1 MKNQDKKILI
11 IVIVLLSIFVIL
23 IAGLIGGLMYSKKNK
38 EKQQALLSSEI
49 ISINQTKKIDGNI
62 KTKGKYAKVERAI
75 KEYYIDYINSSMEL
89 INTYNEGILTN
100 ALTASNLSSDGP
112 EFVTTKANITKIK
125 NIEQTTKLK
134 FASIT
139 SDEYIESK
147 ARELELND
155 YYTNLFLDYL
165 KNKITIKEDIT
176 KFEDVIENYDKWM
189 DKIEEIINFL
199 SENKDNWKIN
209 ENKLEFNSN
218 LLLIKYN
225 SLIINLKSQET
236 TLNIKL
242 GELNYNIDM

>member
-1 MKNQDKKILI
+1 MKNQDKKVLI

-38 EKQQALLSSEI
+38 EKQETLLSSEI
-49 ISINQTKKIDGNI
+49 ISINQTKKIDGSI
-62 KTKGKYAKVERAI
+62 KTNGKYAKVERAI
-75 KEYYIDYINSSMEL
+75 KEYYIDYITSSMDL
-89 INTYNEGILTN
+89 INTYNEGNLTS

-125 NIEQTTKLK
+125 DIEQTTKSK
-134 FASIT
+134 FVSIT
-139 SDEYIESK
+139 SDEYIDDK

-155 YYTNLFLDYL
+155 YYTNLYLDYL

-218 LLLIKYN
+218 LLLITYN

-242 GELNYNIDM
+242 GELNYNINM